1 MANTKT
7 FKIEINGISENIS
20 AVNSLIKQLDVL
32 EARIKEINSLGVN
45 LKTATK
51 SSNTSALNEEE
62 KLAKQIQQIDA
73 KREAYSKEIYQNY
86 LAAKDVL
93 SETVKDQKQIA
104 ASERLSAKSYSN
116 TMAGMK
122 QELADIKAVM
132 QTVDL
137 GDNDTFQKMTQRAN
151 ELNEKLK
158 EIEAT
163 YGQFGRNVGNY
174 SQAFEGINKL
184 VIKVGETER
193 EFNNAREAS
202 RTLKNE
208 LINLEAAGK
217 GSTTQADNLRKAI
230 NQLKSTMDDA
240 TVSSK
245 AMDTAMDWM
254 QSFTAIATMNQ
265 SFKTLFGFDDTE
277 VTKSIQQLV
286 ALQGALNGIENI
298 RKQMDSR
305 EGVGQILGKGFE
317 KIDQYTHKMLVFN
330 RALQGTGT
338 SAKIAAVGI
347 KALGVAMKYLT
358 SLGIYAVINLATD
371 AIMKLVGGLR
381 DWAKGNADLV
391 KSEDMVNVAFDRVNT
406 TLEQRLKLNNQL
418 KDSNKLSDIKKQIED
433 ELAYADAIAKANEEL
448 KKRMN
453 YNPANATFANYA
465 SGKKG
470 TSDIFEDD
478 GVTTFGGFSEAIKDA
493 EELKKRYN
501 ALSEAVEKNTGLVYK
516 NAKGFEIAHLSA
528 SDAKDEFNHLE
539 QILGG
544 TLVRSMMAFDM
555 KTKEGRKGLQDFVN
569 EIMKSDDVMYKS
581 TLLRL
586 PEIVNN
592 EKGNLSTALKGWL
605 DIIKQFVANAELAMT
620 PMKFEEYVNNILD
633 SADES
638 GKRLA
643 DKQKKELTER
653 YQALSKEEQK
663 QEEKLYKQGLA
674 AIDKMQKKKNQK
686 LVKDQ
691 DTIDKELHEL
701 RIKNMKE
708 GLDKELA
715 QIKEEWRQKLKLA
728 KGNNA
733 LREEINKYYN
743 KRIEDATRDHAA
755 EMASIYREMW
765 NDIYRISDQ
774 SIRMNLDSEL
784 TQLETSIDKAQER
797 LTKIFDSRNASYGG
811 TRFNTNVSDKLKS
824 QLGYWIY
831 SKEQEA
837 TGESRI
843 GGNFNEGIERAQ
855 QYQEVLEKAE
865 AAQMRY
871 DKALK
876 TGSEAQQKY
885 TKETLDNA
893 EKELN
898 AWIKKYKSE
907 EQTVEE
913 FKDFMEDNW
922 ATEIVR
928 ENNYT
933 KSIFA
938 QYTRRI
944 NEAQDYYKKL
954 GETQILHSEMILKN
968 EVELL
973 KNEENAEKRSE
984 VDRYNDQ
991 MARLQENLRN
1001 GLLTQENYNELV
1013 ERAYEEH
1020 AVALEAIAKR
1030 AATEQERL
1038 TQEDINRKKQIVSDG
1053 LRGMLNEYRDAYSA
1067 ISKIQTRQPQTDS
1080 EGWGVVNIKAT
1091 RRNYKEALEAYK
1103 ALSND
1108 ILDEKNKL
1116 QKRLDDN
1123 EISFDDFQQA
1133 KRELD
1138 GLAQDTADAA
1148 QEVTENLKN
1157 VEGEFIQSIQQYIQA
1172 LGQGLQTIMSAV
1184 WDAQDTEFDNEAR
1197 QLDKLNDALQK
1208 AMDKNEE
1215 ILERHK
1221 NNVDSIEDELQTAR
1235 GSRREH
1241 LIDQLNAEIL
1251 AERKA
1256 AAEKKKLE
1264 KEQEAL
1270 EKKQEELDKKRQ
1282 MAQYQR
1288 ELANILVSGALAAV
1302 NAYATKP
1309 FVPVGLAMGSLS
1321 LALTA
1326 AQYAI
1331 AKANPPKFANGG
1343 LLEGKSHAQGGIKAG
1358 GVELEGHEY
1367 VINKHTTMQN
1377 IDLLEYINSNRRKLN
1392 ISDLIGFYQGDRP
1405 RKSVQGV
1412 KTRFA
1417 DGGQIPTLRTDIE
1430 VNRELAD
1437 AFREYSNRPVWVS
1450 VKDINSKQAAV
1461 RNVQVLA
1468 GLSE

>member
-7 FKIEINGISENIS
+7 YSIKINGIQESIDAIE
-20 AVNSLIKQLDVL
+20 SLNEKLFQL
-32 EARIKEINSLGVN
+32 EQRIKTIESKSINIKGS
-45 LKTATK
+45 A
-51 SSNTSALNEEE
+51 SSGGGSTRTSNASALSEEE
-62 KLAKQIQQIDA
+62 KLAKQIEQIDK
-73 KREAYSKEIYQNY
+73 KREVYSKEIYQNY

-93 SETVKDQKQIA
+93 NETVKDQKQIA
-104 ASERLSAKSYSN
+104 ASERLQAKTYSN
-116 TMAGMK
+116 TMAGLK
-122 QELADIKAVM
+122 QELADLKAVIN
-132 QTVDL
+132 TTDL
-137 GDNDTFQKMTQRAN
+137 DSGEFGQMSNRILEITN
-151 ELNEKLK
+151 KLK
-158 EIEAT
+158 DLEET

-174 SQAFEGINKL
+174 GDAFKDL
-184 VIKVGETER
+184 QKVTITVNGVER
-193 EFNNAREAS
+193 EFKNATVAS
-202 RTLKNE
+202 RTLNKE
-208 LINLEAAGK
+208 LDALQINGK
-217 GSTTQADNLRKAI
+217 RNTKQADELRKAI
-230 NQLKSTMDDA
+230 NQLNSEIKDA

-245 AMDTAMDWM
+245 AMDAAMDWM

-277 VTKSIQQLV
+277 ITKSIQQLV
-286 ALQGALNGIENI
+286 ALQGALNGVENI

-305 EGVGQILGKGFE
+305 EGVGQILGKGFD
-317 KIDQYTHKMLVFN
+317 KIDQYTHKLLVYN

-338 SAKIAAVGI
+338 SGKIAAAGI
-347 KALGVAMKYLT
+347 KALGLAMKYLA
-358 SLGIYAVINLATD
+358 SLGIYALINLATD
-371 AIMKLVGGLR
+371 AVMKLVGALR

-465 SGKKG
+465 SGNKG

-493 EELKKRYN
+493 EELKKRYI

-691 DTIDKELHEL
+691 DKLDKELHEL

-715 QIKEEWRQKLKLA
+715 QIKEEWRQKLKEA

-755 EMASIYREMW
+755 EMAAIYKDMW

-774 SIRMNLDSEL
+774 STRMNLDSEL
-784 TQLETSIDKAQER
+784 TQYQTTVEKLKEEYD
-797 LTKIFDSRNASYGG
+797 KIFSSQYASHGG
-811 TRFNTNVSDKLKS
+811 TRFNTKVSDSLKS
-824 QLGYWIY
+824 ELGYWTED
-831 SKEQEA
+831 SFNKEGADFARAKEYLNLLEDIKVA
-837 TGESRI
+837 EFELAKAGGLADGE
-843 GGNFNEGIERAQ
+843 FD
-855 QYQEVLEKAE
+855 VLDDYEEKLVSAK
-865 AAQMRY
+865 
-871 DKALK
+871 KALSDWINENK
-876 TGSEAQQKY
+876 T
-885 TKETLDNA
+885 
-893 EKELN
+893 
-898 AWIKKYKSE
+898 E
-907 EQTVEE
+907 EETVEE
-913 FKDFMEDNW
+913 FTDFMEDNY
-922 ATEIVR
+922 AVQELR
-928 ENNYT
+928 LN
-933 KSIFA
+933 
-938 QYTRRI
+938 QYTQSVKDSFEIRLK
-944 NEAQDYYKKL
+944 EANDYYSKL
-954 GETQILHSEMILKN
+954 ETLQKYHSELILKN
-968 EVELL
+968 ELELL

-984 VDRYNDQ
+984 ADRYASQ
-991 MARLQENLRN
+991 MAELQDNLRN
-1001 GLLTQENYNELV
+1001 GLLTQENYNELA
-1013 ERAYEEH
+1013 ERAAEEH

-1038 TQEDINRKKQIVSDG
+1038 TQEDVNKKKQIVADG
-1053 LRGMLNEYRDAYSA
+1053 LRGILNEYRDAYNA
-1067 ISKIQTRQPQTDS
+1067 ISKIQTRQPQTDK
-1080 EGWGVVNIKAT
+1080 EGWGIVNIKAT
-1091 RRNYKEALEAYK
+1091 KKNYKEALEAYK
-1103 ALSND
+1103 ELSNNV
-1108 ILDEKNKL
+1108 INEKRKL
-1116 QKRLDDN
+1116 QERLDNN

-1157 VEGEFIQSIQQYIQA
+1157 VEGEFIQSIQQYVQA

-1184 WDAQDTEFDNEAR
+1184 WSAQDQEFDNESK
-1197 QLDKLNDALQK
+1197 QLDKMNEALQK

-1215 ILERHK
+1215 ILQKHQQ
-1221 NNVDSIEDELQTAR
+1221 NVNDIEGELQTAR
-1235 GSRREH
+1235 GDRREH
-1241 LIDQLNAEIL
+1241 LIDQLNAEIE
-1251 AERKA
+1251 AERRA

-1270 EKKQEELDKKRQ
+1270 EKKKEDLAWEREW
-1282 MAQYQR
+1282 AQYQR
-1288 ELANILVSGALAAV
+1288 QLAQIWVSGALAAV

-1309 FVPVGLAMGSLS
+1309 FIPVGLAMGSLA
-1321 LALTA
+1321 LGLTA

-1331 AKANPPKFANGG
+1331 AKAHPPKRYANGG

-1392 ISDLIGFYQGDRP
+1392 ISDLIDFYQGDKP
-1405 RKSVQGV
+1405 RKAVQGV

-1430 VNRELAD
+1430 VSDRLIT
-1437 AFREYSNRPVWVS
+1437 AFQDYSNRNVVVS
-1450 VKDINSKQAAV
+1450 VVDINKKQKDVKNV
-1461 RNVQVLA
+1461 RVLA
-1468 GLSE
+1468 GLDE

>member
-137 GDNDTFQKMTQRAN
+137 GDNDTFQKLTQRAN

-158 EIEAT
+158 EIEES

-174 SQAFEGINKL
+174 GDAFKDL
-184 VIKVGETER
+184 QKVTITVNGVER
-193 EFNNAREAS
+193 EFKNATVAS
-202 RTLKNE
+202 RTLNKE
-208 LINLEAAGK
+208 LDALQINGK
-217 GSTTQADNLRKAI
+217 GNTKQADELRKI
-230 NQLKSTMDDA
+230 IHQLNSEIKDA

-286 ALQGALNGIENI
+286 ALKGALDGIENI

-347 KALGVAMKYLT
+347 KALGVAMKYLA

-569 EIMKSDDVMYKS
+569 EIMKSNDVMYKS

-586 PEIVNN
+586 PEIVSN

-691 DTIDKELHEL
+691 DTLDKELHEL

-743 KRIEDATRDHAA
+743 KRIEDATRDHNA
-755 EMASIYREMW
+755 EMAAIYKESW
-765 NDIYRISDQ
+765 NEIYRISDT
-774 SIRMNLDSEL
+774 SLRMNLDS
-784 TQLETSIDKAQER
+784 QLQQMETASKQIEEEY
-797 LTKIFDSRNASYGG
+797 TKIFTPQYASYGG
-811 TRFNTNVSDKLKS
+811 TRFNNEVTNKLKS
-824 QLGYWIY
+824 DLGYLTNGP
-831 SKEQEA
+831 EL
-837 TGESRI
+837 
-843 GGNFNEGIERAQ
+843 ERAKE
-855 QYQEVLEKAE
+855 YLNLLENIKIAE
-865 AAQMRY
+865 AESQKASAIDNKQLLENPITAAT
-871 DKALK
+871 KALQDWLDK
-876 TGSEAQQKY
+876 NKVWRSEMEEDDNVAKLRQNGY
-885 TKETLDNA
+885 TQSITNA
-893 EKELN
+893 
-898 AWIKKYKSE
+898 YK
-907 EQTVEE
+907 
-913 FKDFMEDNW
+913 
-922 ATEIVR
+922 I
-928 ENNYT
+928 
-933 KSIFA
+933 
-938 QYTRRI
+938 RI
-944 NEAQDYYKKL
+944 S
-954 GETQILHSEMILKN
+954 ETQEYYRKLEQMQNLHSEETMKN
-968 EVELL
+968 ELALL
-973 KNEENAEKRSE
+973 KNEENAEKRAE
-984 VDRYNDQ
+984 QDRFEDQ
-991 MARLQENLRN
+991 MVRLQDSLKN
-1001 GLLTQENYNELV
+1001 GLMTRQHYDELV

-1020 AVALEAIAKR
+1020 GNALKAIGDR
-1030 AATEQERL
+1030 ADVEQERL
-1038 TQEDINRKKQIVSDG
+1038 QQEHQDRLKQITSDG

-1067 ISKIQTRQPQTDS
+1067 ISKLQSRQPQLMKSSVGEFGIESGLGDF
-1080 EGWGVVNIKAT
+1080 GVVSIKAT
-1091 RRNYKEALEAYK
+1091 RKNYKEALEAYK
-1103 ALSND
+1103 GLSQD
-1108 ILDEKNKL
+1108 LVVEKTKL
-1116 QKRLDDN
+1116 QAKLDNN
-1123 EISFDDFQQA
+1123 EITFDDFQQA

-1148 QEVTENLKN
+1148 QEVTEKLKD
-1157 VEGEFIQSIQQYIQA
+1157 VEGEFIRSIQQYIQA

-1184 WDAQDTEFDNEAR
+1184 WDAQDREFDNEAR
-1197 QLDKLNDALQK
+1197 QLNKLNDALQT

-1221 NNVDSIEDELQTAR
+1221 NNVDSIEEELQTAR
-1235 GSRREH
+1235 GARREH
-1241 LIDQLNAEIL
+1241 LIDQLNAEVI
-1251 AERKA
+1251 AERRA
-1256 AAEKKKLE
+1256 AAEKKRIE

-1270 EKKQEELDKKRQ
+1270 KKKQDDLDKKRQ
-1282 MAQYQR
+1282 QAQYER
-1288 ELANILVSGALAAV
+1288 ELTQILVSGALAAV

-1331 AKANPPKFANGG
+1331 ARANPPKFANGG
-1343 LLEGKSHAQGGIKAG
+1343 LLEGKSHAQGGIRAG
-1358 GVELEGHEY
+1358 GVELEGQEY
-1367 VINKHTTMQN
+1367 VVNKQTTMKN
-1377 IDLLEYINSNRRKLN
+1377 LDLLEYINSNRKKIN
-1392 ISDLIGFYQGDRP
+1392 ISDLIDFYQGDTP
-1405 RKSVQGV
+1405 RKNVQSI
-1412 KTRFA
+1412 KTKFA
-1417 DGGQIPTLRTDIE
+1417 NGGALPSIRTDIDI
-1430 VNRELAD
+1430 NDRLIN
-1437 AFREYSNRPVWVS
+1437 AFEDYSNRPS
-1450 VKDINSKQAAV
+1450 VVQVVDIIDKTQKVN
-1461 RNVQVLA
+1461 NVKVLA
-1468 GLSE
+1468 GLSD

>member
-1 MANTKT
+1 MANTKEY
-7 FKIEINGISENIS
+7 KIVINGITEAINAVDSLNKKLENLEQRINTINTNKVTSS
-20 AVNSLIKQLDVL
+20 AGGS
-32 EARIKEINSLGVN
+32 SS
-45 LKTATK
+45 
-51 SSNTSALNEEE
+51 SSNASSLSEEE

-137 GDNDTFQKMTQRAN
+137 GDSDTFQKMTQRAN
-151 ELNEKLK
+151 ELNESLK
-158 EIEAT
+158 KIEAT
-163 YGQFGRNVGNY
+163 YGQFGRNVDNY
-174 SQAFEGINKL
+174 ESAFNGLDKL
-184 VIKVGETER
+184 VVKVGDSER

-265 SFKTLFGFDDTE
+265 SFKTLFGFDDIE

-286 ALQGALNGIENI
+286 ALKGALDGIENI

-347 KALGVAMKYLT
+347 KALGVAMKYLA

-448 KKRMN
+448 QKRMN

-569 EIMKSDDVMYKS
+569 EIMKSNDVMYKS

-586 PEIVNN
+586 PEIVSN

-691 DTIDKELHEL
+691 DTLDKELHEL

-743 KRIEDATRDHAA
+743 KRIEDATRDHNA
-755 EMASIYREMW
+755 EMAAIYKEQW
-765 NDIYRISDQ
+765 NEIYRISDA
-774 SIRMNLDSEL
+774 SLRMNLDS
-784 TQLETSIDKAQER
+784 QLQQMETASKQIEEEY
-797 LTKIFDSRNASYGG
+797 TKIFTPQYASYGG
-811 TRFNTNVSDKLKS
+811 TRFNNEVTNKLKS
-824 QLGYWIY
+824 DLGYLTNGP
-831 SKEQEA
+831 EL
-837 TGESRI
+837 
-843 GGNFNEGIERAQ
+843 ERAKEYLELVENIKYAEAEIMEVSSLGNRGEK
-855 QYQEVLEKAE
+855 YQEMLENHLKKASQKLQDWLDENEVWRSEMENDYNVIVLKEEGYTQSISKAYKIRIHE
-865 AAQMRY
+865 SQEYYRKLEQM
-871 DKALK
+871 
-876 TGSEAQQKY
+876 QK
-885 TKETLDNA
+885 
-893 EKELN
+893 
-898 AWIKKYKSE
+898 
-907 EQTVEE
+907 
-913 FKDFMEDNW
+913 
-922 ATEIVR
+922 
-928 ENNYT
+928 
-933 KSIFA
+933 
-938 QYTRRI
+938 
-944 NEAQDYYKKL
+944 
-954 GETQILHSEMILKN
+954 LHSEETLQN
-968 EVELL
+968 ELALL
-973 KNEENAEKRSE
+973 KNEENAEKRAE
-984 VDRYNDQ
+984 QDRFEDQ
-991 MARLQENLRN
+991 MARLQDSLKN
-1001 GLLTQENYNELV
+1001 GLMTRQHYDELV

-1020 AVALEAIAKR
+1020 GNALKAIGDR
-1030 AATEQERL
+1030 ADAEQERL
-1038 TQEDINRKKQIVSDG
+1038 QQEHQDRLKQITSDG

-1067 ISKIQTRQPQTDS
+1067 ISKLQSRQSQLMKSSVGEFGIESGLGDF
-1080 EGWGVVNIKAT
+1080 GVVSIKAT
-1091 RRNYKEALEAYK
+1091 RKNYKEALEAYK
-1103 ALSND
+1103 GLSQD
-1108 ILDEKNKL
+1108 LVVEKTKL
-1116 QKRLDDN
+1116 QAKLDN
-1123 EISFDDFQQA
+1123 KEITFDDFQQA

-1148 QEVTENLKN
+1148 QEVTEKLKD
-1157 VEGEFIQSIQQYIQA
+1157 VEGEFIRSIQQYIQA

-1184 WDAQDTEFDNEAR
+1184 WDAQDREFDNEAR
-1197 QLDKLNDALQK
+1197 QLNKLNDALQT

-1215 ILERHK
+1215 ILEKHK
-1221 NNVDSIEDELQTAR
+1221 NNVDSIEEELQTAR
-1235 GSRREH
+1235 GARREH
-1241 LIDQLNAEIL
+1241 LIDQLNAEVI
-1251 AERKA
+1251 AERRA
-1256 AAEKKKLE
+1256 AAEKKRIE

-1270 EKKQEELDKKRQ
+1270 KKKQDDLDKKRQ
-1282 MAQYQR
+1282 QAQYER
-1288 ELANILVSGALAAV
+1288 ELTSILVSGALATI

-1321 LALTA
+1321 LGIVA

-1343 LLEGKSHAQGGIKAG
+1343 LLEGKSHAQGGIRAG
-1358 GVELEGHEY
+1358 GVELEGQEY
-1367 VINKHTTMQN
+1367 VVNKQTTMKN
-1377 IDLLEYINSNRRKLN
+1377 LDLLEYINSNRKKIN
-1392 ISDLIGFYQGDRP
+1392 ISDLIDFYQGDTP
-1405 RKSVQGV
+1405 RKNVQSI
-1412 KTRFA
+1412 KTKFA
-1417 DGGQIPTLRTDIE
+1417 NGGALPSIRTDIDI
-1430 VNRELAD
+1430 NDRLIN
-1437 AFREYSNRPVWVS
+1437 AFEDYSNRPS
-1450 VKDINSKQAAV
+1450 VVQVVDIIDKTQKVN
-1461 RNVQVLA
+1461 NVKVLA
-1468 GLSE
+1468 GLSD

>member
-137 GDNDTFQKMTQRAN
+137 GDNDTFQKLTQRAN

-265 SFKTLFGFDDTE
+265 SFKTLFGFDDIE

-286 ALQGALNGIENI
+286 ALKGALDGIENI

-347 KALGVAMKYLT
+347 KALGVAMKYLA

-448 KKRMN
+448 QKRMN

-569 EIMKSDDVMYKS
+569 EIMKSNDVMYKS

-586 PEIVNN
+586 PEIVSN

-691 DTIDKELHEL
+691 DTLDKELHEL

-743 KRIEDATRDHAA
+743 KRIEDATRDHNA
-755 EMASIYREMW
+755 EMAAIYKESW
-765 NDIYRISDQ
+765 NEIYRISDI
-774 SIRMNLDSEL
+774 SLRMNLDS
-784 TQLETSIDKAQER
+784 QLQQMETASKQIEEEY
-797 LTKIFDSRNASYGG
+797 TKIFTPQYASYGG
-811 TRFNTNVSDKLKS
+811 TRFNNEVTNKLKS
-824 QLGYWIY
+824 DLGYLTDGVEVKRA
-831 SKEQEA
+831 KEYLNLVENIKLAEA
-837 TGESRI
+837 EARRASAIGKLGE
-843 GGNFNEGIERAQ
+843 
-855 QYQEVLEKAE
+855 QYQELLEKPVKE
-865 AAQMRY
+865 AT
-871 DKALK
+871 KALQDWLDK
-876 TGSEAQQKY
+876 NEVWRSEMEEDANVQELRANGY
-885 TKETLDNA
+885 TQSITKAFEFRLDETKQYYNKVETLQ
-893 EKELN
+893 K
-898 AWIKKYKSE
+898 
-907 EQTVEE
+907 
-913 FKDFMEDNW
+913 
-922 ATEIVR
+922 
-928 ENNYT
+928 
-933 KSIFA
+933 
-938 QYTRRI
+938 
-944 NEAQDYYKKL
+944 
-954 GETQILHSEMILKN
+954 LHSEEVMKN
-968 EVELL
+968 EIALL
-973 KNEENAEKRSE
+973 KNEENAEKRAE
-984 VDRYNDQ
+984 QDRFENQ
-991 MARLQENLRN
+991 MAERNATLRD
-1001 GLLTQENYNELV
+1001 GLMTRQHYDELV

-1020 AVALEAIAKR
+1020 GNALKAIGDR
-1030 AATEQERL
+1030 ADAEQEHL
-1038 TQEDINRKKQIVSDG
+1038 QQEHQDRNKEIVAEG

-1067 ISKIQTRQPQTDS
+1067 ISKLQSRQPQLMKSSVGEFGIESGLGDF
-1080 EGWGVVNIKAT
+1080 GVVSIKAT
-1091 RRNYKEALEAYK
+1091 RKNYKEALEAYK
-1103 ALSND
+1103 TLSKD
-1108 ILDEKNKL
+1108 ILDEKLNL
-1116 QKRLDDN
+1116 QERLDKN
-1123 EISFDDFQQA
+1123 EITFDDFQQA

-1148 QEVTENLKN
+1148 QDVTEKLKD
-1157 VEGEFIQSIQQYIQA
+1157 VEGEFIRSIQQYIQA

-1184 WDAQDTEFDNEAR
+1184 WDAQDREFDNETR
-1197 QLDKLNDALQK
+1197 QLDKLNDALQT

-1221 NNVDSIEDELQTAR
+1221 NNVDSIEEELQTAR
-1235 GSRREH
+1235 GARREH
-1241 LIDQLNAEIL
+1241 LIDQLNAEVI
-1251 AERKA
+1251 AERRA
-1256 AAEKKKLE
+1256 AAEKKRIE

-1270 EKKQEELDKKRQ
+1270 KKKQDDLDKKRQ
-1282 MAQYQR
+1282 QAQYER
-1288 ELANILVSGALAAV
+1288 ELTQILVSGALAAV

-1331 AKANPPKFANGG
+1331 ARANPPKFANGG
-1343 LLEGKSHAQGGIKAG
+1343 LLEGKSHAQGGIRAG
-1358 GVELEGHEY
+1358 GVELEGQEY
-1367 VINKHTTMQN
+1367 VVNKQTTMKN
-1377 IDLLEYINSNRRKLN
+1377 LDLLEYINSNRKKIN
-1392 ISDLIGFYQGDRP
+1392 ISDLIDFYQGDTP
-1405 RKSVQGV
+1405 RKNVQSI
-1412 KTRFA
+1412 KTKFA
-1417 DGGQIPTLRTDIE
+1417 NGGALPSIRTDIDI
-1430 VNRELAD
+1430 NDRLIN
-1437 AFREYSNRPVWVS
+1437 AFEDYSNRPS
-1450 VKDINSKQAAV
+1450 VVQVVDIIDKTQKVN
-1461 RNVQVLA
+1461 NVKVLA
-1468 GLSE
+1468 GLSD

>member
-1 MANTKT
+1 MANTKEY
-7 FKIEINGISENIS
+7 KIVINGISESINAID
-20 AVNSLIKQLDVL
+20 SLNKKL
-32 EARIKEINSLGVN
+32 ENLEQRINTINS
-45 LKTATK
+45 TK
-51 SSNTSALNEEE
+51 VSSSAGGTSRTSNTSALSEED
-62 KLAKQIQQIDA
+62 KLAKQIEQIDA

-93 SETVKDQKQIA
+93 NETVKDQKQLA
-104 ASERLSAKSYSN
+104 ASERLSAKNYSN

-122 QELADIKAVM
+122 QELADIKQVM

-137 GDNDTFQKMTQRAN
+137 GDTAEFDRLTQRAN
-151 ELNEKLK
+151 ELNEALK
-158 EIEAT
+158 KIEAT

-174 SQAFEGINKL
+174 GDAFKDL
-184 VIKVGETER
+184 QKVTITVNGVER
-193 EFNNAREAS
+193 EFKNATVAS
-202 RTLKNE
+202 RTLNKE
-208 LINLEAAGK
+208 LDALQINGK
-217 GSTTQADNLRKAI
+217 GNTKQADELRKI
-230 NQLKSTMDDA
+230 IHQLNSEIKDA

-286 ALQGALNGIENI
+286 ALKGALDGIENI

-347 KALGVAMKYLT
+347 KALGVAMKYLA

-448 KKRMN
+448 QKRMN

-569 EIMKSDDVMYKS
+569 EIMKSNDVMYKS

-586 PEIVNN
+586 PEIVSN

-691 DTIDKELHEL
+691 DTLDKELHEL

-743 KRIEDATRDHAA
+743 KRIEDATRDHNA
-755 EMASIYREMW
+755 EMAAIYKESW
-765 NDIYRISDQ
+765 NEIYRISDT
-774 SIRMNLDSEL
+774 SLRMNLDS
-784 TQLETSIDKAQER
+784 QLQQMETASKQIEEEY
-797 LTKIFDSRNASYGG
+797 TKIFTPQYASYGG
-811 TRFNTNVSDKLKS
+811 TRFNNKTSNKLKGD
-824 QLGYWIY
+824 LGYLY
-831 SKEQEA
+831 DEDTDVQRAKEYLNLVENIKLAEA
-837 TGESRI
+837 EARRVSAIGEM
-843 GGNFNEGIERAQ
+843 GE
-855 QYQEVLEKAE
+855 QYQELLEEPVKE
-865 AAQMRY
+865 AT
-871 DKALK
+871 KALQDWLDENEVWR
-876 TGSEAQQKY
+876 SEMEEDYAVQQLRVNGY
-885 TKETLDNA
+885 TQSITKAFEFRLDETKQYYSKVETLQ
-893 EKELN
+893 K
-898 AWIKKYKSE
+898 
-907 EQTVEE
+907 
-913 FKDFMEDNW
+913 
-922 ATEIVR
+922 
-928 ENNYT
+928 
-933 KSIFA
+933 
-938 QYTRRI
+938 
-944 NEAQDYYKKL
+944 
-954 GETQILHSEMILKN
+954 LHSEETLQN
-968 EVELL
+968 ELALL
-973 KNEENAEKRSE
+973 KNEENAEKRAE
-984 VDRYNDQ
+984 QDRFESQ
-991 MARLQENLRN
+991 MAELDANLRD
-1001 GLLTQENYNELV
+1001 GLMTRQHYDELV
-1013 ERAYEEH
+1013 ERAEIEH
-1020 AVALEAIAKR
+1020 SNSLEAISKR
-1030 AATEQERL
+1030 AATEEERL
-1038 TQEDINRKKQIVSDG
+1038 QQEHQDRLKQITANG
-1053 LRGMLNEYRDAYSA
+1053 LRGMLNEYRDAYAA
-1067 ISKIQTRQPQTDS
+1067 ISNIQSRQPQTDKS
-1080 EGWGVVNIKAT
+1080 GWGVVNISQTKK
-1091 RRNYKEALEAYK
+1091 NYKEALEAYK
-1103 ALSND
+1103 TLSND
-1108 ILDEKNKL
+1108 IIDEKLNLQAKL
-1116 QKRLDDN
+1116 DNN
-1123 EISFDDFQQA
+1123 EITFDDFQQA

-1148 QEVTENLKN
+1148 QEVTDNLKK
-1157 VEGEFIQSIQQYIQA
+1157 VASDFLQSIQNYIQA
-1172 LGQGLQTIMSAV
+1172 AMDSFSTIMNAV
-1184 WDAQDTEFDNEAR
+1184 WAAQDVANDKEAEA
-1197 QLDKLNDALQK
+1197 LDKQNKIIQDKLDKQK
-1208 AMDKNEE
+1208 DIIEK
-1215 ILERHK
+1215 HK
-1221 NNVDSIEDELQTAR
+1221 SSIDSIEDELSTAR
-1235 GSRREH
+1235 GDRRQH
-1241 LIDQLNAEIL
+1241 LIDQLNAEM
-1251 AERKA
+1251 A
-1256 AAEKKKLE
+1256 AQREAQAQEKKIQKE
-1264 KEQEAL
+1264 KEVNER
-1270 EKKQEELDKKRQ
+1270 KQEELEKKRKKQ
-1282 MAQYQR
+1282 QYHRDMIQAIVNGAMAVTFAA
-1288 ELANILVSGALAAV
+1288 ANAWPIPAIPMMALAAS
-1302 NAYATKP
+1302 T
-1309 FVPVGLAMGSLS
+1309 
-1321 LALTA
+1321 TA
-1326 AQYAI
+1326 AQIAIMAANKPYA
-1331 AKANPPKFANGG
+1331 KGG
-1343 LLEGKSHAQGGIKAG
+1343 RLDGGVASGPRHSDGGIPVLG
-1358 GVELEGHEY
+1358 GRASIEGGEFITNR
-1367 VINKHTTMQN
+1367 VTTAKN
-1377 IDLLEYINSNRRKLN
+1377 VDLLEYINSKKKKID
-1392 ISDLIGFYQGDRP
+1392 ISDLVDFYGGTVRNNIRRMSP
-1405 RKSVQGV
+1405 SAKFESGGV
-1412 KTRFA
+1412 
-1417 DGGQIPTLRTDIE
+1417 IPTLNNDYTFNDR
-1430 VNRELAD
+1430 LLD
-1437 AFREYSNRPVWVS
+1437 AFEDYSNRPVVVS
-1450 VKDINSKQAAV
+1450 VRDINARQKAV
-1461 RNVQVLA
+1461 KNVQVLS
-1468 GLSE
+1468 GLIPDE

>member
-137 GDNDTFQKMTQRAN
+137 GDNDTFQKLTQRAN

-158 EIEAT
+158 EIEES

-174 SQAFEGINKL
+174 GDAFKDL
-184 VIKVGETER
+184 QKVTITVNGVER
-193 EFNNAREAS
+193 EFKNATVAS
-202 RTLKNE
+202 RTLNKE
-208 LINLEAAGK
+208 LDALQINGK
-217 GSTTQADNLRKAI
+217 GNTKQADELRKI
-230 NQLKSTMDDA
+230 IHQLNSEIKDA

-286 ALQGALNGIENI
+286 ALKGALDGIENI

-347 KALGVAMKYLT
+347 KALGVAMKYLA

-569 EIMKSDDVMYKS
+569 EIMKSNDVMYKS

-586 PEIVNN
+586 PEIVSN

-691 DTIDKELHEL
+691 DTLDKELHEL

-743 KRIEDATRDHAA
+743 KRIEDATRDHNA
-755 EMASIYREMW
+755 EMAAIYKESW
-765 NDIYRISDQ
+765 NEIYRISDT
-774 SIRMNLDSEL
+774 SLRMNLDS
-784 TQLETSIDKAQER
+784 QLQQMETASKQIEEEY
-797 LTKIFDSRNASYGG
+797 TKIFTPQYASYGG
-811 TRFNTNVSDKLKS
+811 TRFNNEVTNKLKS
-824 QLGYWIY
+824 DLGYLTNGP
-831 SKEQEA
+831 EL
-837 TGESRI
+837 
-843 GGNFNEGIERAQ
+843 ERAKEYLELVENIKFAEAEIMEVSSLGNRGEK
-855 QYQEVLEKAE
+855 YQEMLENHLKKASQKLQDWLDENEVWRSEMENDYNVIVLKEEGYTQSISKAYKIRIHE
-865 AAQMRY
+865 SQEYYRKLAQM
-871 DKALK
+871 
-876 TGSEAQQKY
+876 Q
-885 TKETLDNA
+885 N
-893 EKELN
+893 
-898 AWIKKYKSE
+898 
-907 EQTVEE
+907 
-913 FKDFMEDNW
+913 
-922 ATEIVR
+922 
-928 ENNYT
+928 
-933 KSIFA
+933 
-938 QYTRRI
+938 
-944 NEAQDYYKKL
+944 
-954 GETQILHSEMILKN
+954 LHSEETMKN
-968 EVELL
+968 ELALL
-973 KNEENAEKRSE
+973 KNEENAEKRAE
-984 VDRYNDQ
+984 QDRFEDQ
-991 MARLQENLRN
+991 MVRLQDSLKN
-1001 GLLTQENYNELV
+1001 GLMTRQHYDELV

-1020 AVALEAIAKR
+1020 GNALKAIGDR
-1030 AATEQERL
+1030 ADVEQERL
-1038 TQEDINRKKQIVSDG
+1038 QQEHQDRLKQITSDG

-1067 ISKIQTRQPQTDS
+1067 ISKLQSRQPQLMKSSVGEFGIESGLGDF
-1080 EGWGVVNIKAT
+1080 GVVSIKAT
-1091 RRNYKEALEAYK
+1091 RKNYKEALEAYK
-1103 ALSND
+1103 GLSQD
-1108 ILDEKNKL
+1108 LVVEKTKL
-1116 QKRLDDN
+1116 QAKLDNN
-1123 EISFDDFQQA
+1123 EITFDDFQQA

-1148 QEVTENLKN
+1148 QEVTEKLKD
-1157 VEGEFIQSIQQYIQA
+1157 VEGEFIRSIQQYIQA

-1184 WDAQDTEFDNEAR
+1184 WDAQDREFDNEAR
-1197 QLDKLNDALQK
+1197 QLNKLNDALQT

-1221 NNVDSIEDELQTAR
+1221 NNVDSIEEELQTAR
-1235 GSRREH
+1235 GARREH
-1241 LIDQLNAEIL
+1241 LIDQLNAEVI
-1251 AERKA
+1251 AERRA
-1256 AAEKKKLE
+1256 AAEKKRIE

-1270 EKKQEELDKKRQ
+1270 KKKQDDLDKKRQ
-1282 MAQYQR
+1282 QAQYER
-1288 ELANILVSGALAAV
+1288 ELTQILVSGALAAV

-1331 AKANPPKFANGG
+1331 ARANPPKFANGG
-1343 LLEGKSHAQGGIKAG
+1343 LLEGKSHAQGGIRAG
-1358 GVELEGHEY
+1358 GVELEGQEY
-1367 VINKHTTMQN
+1367 VVNKQTTMKN
-1377 IDLLEYINSNRRKLN
+1377 LDLLEYINSNRKKIN
-1392 ISDLIGFYQGDRP
+1392 ISDLIDFYQGDTP
-1405 RKSVQGV
+1405 RKNVQSI
-1412 KTRFA
+1412 KTKFA
-1417 DGGQIPTLRTDIE
+1417 NGGALPSIRTDIDI
-1430 VNRELAD
+1430 NDRLIN
-1437 AFREYSNRPVWVS
+1437 AFEDYSNRPS
-1450 VKDINSKQAAV
+1450 VVQVVDIIDKTQKVN
-1461 RNVQVLA
+1461 NVKVLA
-1468 GLSE
+1468 GLSD

>member
-174 SQAFEGINKL
+174 GDAFKDL
-184 VIKVGETER
+184 QKVTITVNGVER
-193 EFNNAREAS
+193 EFKNATVAS
-202 RTLKNE
+202 RTLNKE
-208 LINLEAAGK
+208 LDALQINGK
-217 GSTTQADNLRKAI
+217 RNTKQADELRKAI
-230 NQLKSTMDDA
+230 NQLNSEIKDA

-330 RALQGTGT
+330 RALQGTST

-691 DTIDKELHEL
+691 DTLDKELHEL

-784 TQLETSIDKAQER
+784 TQLETSIYKAQER

-855 QYQEVLEKAE
+855 QYQEVLEKVE

-871 DKALK
+871 KKALED
-876 TGSEAQQKY
+876 GSEAQQKY

-907 EQTVEE
+907 GQTVEE

-954 GETQILHSEMILKN
+954 GETQKLHSEMILKN
-968 EVELL
+968 ELELL

-1184 WDAQDTEFDNEAR
+1184 WDAQDREFDNEAR

-1235 GSRREH
+1235 GARREH
-1241 LIDQLNAEIL
+1241 LIDQLNAEVL

-1270 EKKQEELDKKRQ
+1270 EKKQEELDKKRTE
-1282 MAQYQR
+1282 AQYQR
-1288 ELANILVSGALAAV
+1288 ELAQILVSGALAAV

-1343 LLEGKSHAQGGIKAG
+1343 LLEGKSHAQGGIRAG
-1358 GVELEGHEY
+1358 GVELEGQEY
-1367 VINKHTTMQN
+1367 VVNKQTTMKN
-1377 IDLLEYINSNRRKLN
+1377 LDLLEYINSNRKKIN
-1392 ISDLIGFYQGDRP
+1392 ISDLIDFYQGDTP
-1405 RKSVQGV
+1405 SKNVQSI
-1412 KTRFA
+1412 KTKFA
-1417 DGGQIPTLRTDIE
+1417 NGGALPSIRTDIDI
-1430 VNRELAD
+1430 NDRLIN
-1437 AFREYSNRPVWVS
+1437 AFEDYSNRPS
-1450 VKDINSKQAAV
+1450 VVQVVDIIDKTQKVN
-1461 RNVQVLA
+1461 NVKVLA
-1468 GLSE
+1468 GLSD